1 MQHEGRV
8 VVEVA
13 VVFGHGAV
21 VHQNE
26 LVADAAEKMAIVRN
40 EQQGTLKGRKRHS
53 ECFTGGH
60 VEVIGRFVQ
69 DNQIGLVPDDQ
80 RQCKARFFTARKDAN
95 QGVNLVAREAE
106 FTEVISQLLLACQR
120 SFALHD
126 VKRRFLG
133 IECF

>member
-1 MQHEGRV
+1 MPR
-8 VVEVA
+8 
-13 VVFGHGAV
+13 
-21 VHQNE
+21 
-26 LVADAAEKMAIVRN
+26 
-40 EQQGTLKGRKRHS
+40 

>member
-1 MQHEGRV
+1 MLQNKSRV
-8 VVEVA
+8 VVEVT

-26 LVADAAEKMAIVRN
+26 LVADAAQKMAIVRN

-60 VEVIGRFVQ
+60 VEVIGWFVQ

-80 RQCKARFFTARKDAN
+80 RQCKARFFTARKNAD
-95 QGVNLVAREAE
+95 QGVDLVARKAE
-106 FTEVISQLLLACQR
+106 FSEMVS
-120 SFALHD
+120 
-126 VKRRFLG
+126 
-133 IECF
+133 